1 MFSLPTLPYPLEEGI
16 PPTISAKQLDLHY
29 NKHHNTYVTKLN
41 GFVSADDSLKGKS
54 LEEIVS
60 LSAAD
65 PSKKGIFN
73 NAAQHFNHSFYWSC
87 LKPNGSKI
95 PAELEVC
102 IGICPWFRP
111 QSLQAKIK
119 EAFGSVDD
127 FKKKFLE
134 SGTTNFGSG
143 WTWLCQNKDGK
154 LEIVN
159 TSNAGVPFTDGYN
172 VLLTCDVWE
181 HAYYV
186 DYLNK
191 RDAYIEAFWNIVNW
205 DFVASNLK

>member
-1 MFSLPTLPYPLEEGI
+1 MRALDPLLDFCWHIFMFFFLPSSSVLYRQMFSLPTLPYPLEEGI

-102 IGICPWFRP
+102 TGICP
-111 QSLQAKIK
+111 
-119 EAFGSVDD
+119 
-127 FKKKFLE
+127 
-134 SGTTNFGSG
+134 
-143 WTWLCQNKDGK
+143 
-154 LEIVN
+154 
-159 TSNAGVPFTDGYN
+159 
-172 VLLTCDVWE
+172 
-181 HAYYV
+181 
-186 DYLNK
+186 
-191 RDAYIEAFWNIVNW
+191 
-205 DFVASNLK
+205 